1 MSMFLIYDAENY
13 EYILQPAGY
22 AVLVVLLLALIVL
35 VGRLGRRKVDGQ
47 RAAGPDDR
55 DGFGSSRAG
64 ERAYS
69 YGEGAR
75 GRAGYGSSL
84 DTKKMVFCAM
94 AIALA
99 TVTSFIRFAQ
109 LPFGGSITLFSMFFV
124 AMVGWLYGPK
134 LGLITGLAYGVLQ
147 LITGPYIY
155 APLQVILDYPL
166 AFGALGLSGF
176 FWRRKN
182 GLIIGYVVGVAGRY
196 ICHVLSGYIFF
207 AEYAPEGMNPMA
219 YTLGY
224 NLTYILPELI
234 ATVVILCIPS
244 VMKALV
250 QVKAEA

>member
-1 MSMFLIYDAENY
+1 MSKFLIYDAENY

-22 AVLVVLLLALIVL
+22 AVLVILLAALIVL
-35 VGRLGRRKVDGQ
+35 VGRLGRRLSGGQ
-47 RAAGPDDR
+47 EGNN
-55 DGFGSSRAG
+55 GSS
-64 ERAYS
+64 
-69 YGEGAR
+69 YGQVGY
-75 GRAGYGSSL
+75 GQAGYGRSL

-99 TVTSFIRFAQ
+99 TVTSFIKFAQ

-124 AMVGWLYGPK
+124 ALVGWLYGPK

-155 APLQVILDYPL
+155 APLQVLLDYPL

-176 FWRRKN
+176 FWHRKN
-182 GLIIGYVVGVAGRY
+182 GLIIGYVAGTVGRY
-196 ICHVLSGYIFF
+196 VCHVLSGYIFF
-207 AEYAPEGMNPMA
+207 AEYAPEGMNPLA

-224 NLTYILPELI
+224 NLTYILPEVI
-234 ATVVILCIPS
+234 ATVAILSIPS
-244 VMKALV
+244 VMKALG

>member
-1 MSMFLIYDAENY
+1 MSLFLIYDAENY

-35 VGRLGRRKVDGQ
+35 VGRLGRRKADGQ
-47 RAAGPDDR
+47 RM
-55 DGFGSSRAG
+55 
-64 ERAYS
+64 
-69 YGEGAR
+69 
-75 GRAGYGSSL
+75 AGYGRSL

-99 TVTSFIRFAQ
+99 TVTSFIKFAQ

-124 AMVGWLYGPK
+124 ALVGWLYGPK

-155 APLQVILDYPL
+155 APLQVLLDYPL

-182 GLIIGYVVGVAGRY
+182 GLIIGYVVGVIGRY
-196 ICHVLSGYIFF
+196 VCHVLSGYIFF

-244 VMKALV
+244 VMKALA

>member
-1 MSMFLIYDAENY
+1 MSLFLIYDAENY

-35 VGRLGRRKVDGQ
+35 VGRLGRRKADGQ
-47 RAAGPDDR
+47 RM
-55 DGFGSSRAG
+55 
-64 ERAYS
+64 E
-69 YGEGAR
+69 
-75 GRAGYGSSL
+75 GYGRSL

-99 TVTSFIRFAQ
+99 TVTSFIKFAQ

-124 AMVGWLYGPK
+124 ALVGWLYGPK

-155 APLQVILDYPL
+155 APLQVLLDYPL

-182 GLIIGYVVGVAGRY
+182 GLIIGYVVGVIGRY
-196 ICHVLSGYIFF
+196 VCHVLSGYIFF

-244 VMKALV
+244 VMKALG

>member
-1 MSMFLIYDAENY
+1 MSLFLIYDAENY

-35 VGRLGRRKVDGQ
+35 VGRLGRRKADGQ
-47 RAAGPDDR
+47 RM
-55 DGFGSSRAG
+55 
-64 ERAYS
+64 E
-69 YGEGAR
+69 
-75 GRAGYGSSL
+75 GYGRSL

-99 TVTSFIRFAQ
+99 TVTSFIKFAQ

-124 AMVGWLYGPK
+124 VLVGWLYGPK

-155 APLQVILDYPL
+155 APLQVLLDYPL

-176 FWRRKN
+176 FWRRKH
-182 GLIIGYVVGVAGRY
+182 GLIIGYVVGVIGRY
-196 ICHVLSGYIFF
+196 VCHVLSGYIFF

-244 VMKALV
+244 VMKALA

>member
-22 AVLVVLLLALIVL
+22 VVLVILLAALIVL
-35 VGRLGRRKVDGQ
+35 VGRLGRRRVDEQ
-47 RAAGPDDR
+47 KEYDD
-55 DGFGSSRAG
+55 SS
-64 ERAYS
+64 YD
-69 YGEGAR
+69 
-75 GRAGYGSSL
+75 RAGYGQIGHGRAL

-99 TVTSFIRFAQ
+99 TVTSFIKFAQ

-124 AMVGWLYGPK
+124 ALVGWLYGPK

-147 LITGPYIY
+147 LITGPYIF

-176 FWRRKN
+176 FWRRKH
-182 GLIIGYVVGVAGRY
+182 GLIIGYVVGAVGRY
-196 ICHVLSGYIFF
+196 VCHVLSGYIFF
-207 AEYAPEGMNPMA
+207 AEYAPEGMNPMV

-224 NLTYILPELI
+224 NLTYILPEVI
-234 ATVVILCIPS
+234 ATVAILCIPS
-244 VMKALV
+244 VMKALA